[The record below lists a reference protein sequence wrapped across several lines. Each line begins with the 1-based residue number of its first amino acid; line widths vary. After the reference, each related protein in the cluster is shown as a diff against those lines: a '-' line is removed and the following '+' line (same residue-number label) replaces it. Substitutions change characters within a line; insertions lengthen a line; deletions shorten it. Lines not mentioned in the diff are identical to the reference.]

1 MRDAILSGYAK
12 LVGWLRIA
20 LAVLL
25 GLSVALNLAN
35 VIGRYALHA
44 PIEGAEEVMLFFMVG
59 IVFVGASI
67 VSWEGGHIR
76 MDIVVSMMPE
86 SVQRVLGLIS
96 DTAMC
101 AVCVIVIWLGF
112 PVIHQLAMFNERS
125 QAANVPLAIPESL
138 IPIGLFLVIVSTI
151 LRRVDAKHD
160 YSPKGGFVEEM
171 IAPMM
176 DAE

>member
-12 LVGWLRIA
+12 IVSVLRVG

-25 GLSVALNLAN
+25 ALSVALNLAN

-76 MDIVVSMMPE
+76 MDIIVAMMPE
-86 SVQRVLGLIS
+86 SLQRVLGIIS

-101 AVCVIVIWLGF
+101 LVCAIVIWLGY

-138 IPIGLFLVIVSTI
+138 IPIGLFLVIVSTV
-151 LRRVDAKHD
+151 LRRVDARHE
-160 YSPKGGFVEEM
+160 YSPRGGFVEEM
-171 IAPMM
+171 LPPLTE
-176 DAE
+176 AE

>member
-1 MRDAILSGYAK
+1 VVA
-12 LVGWLRIA
+12 VLRIVI
-20 LAVLL
+20 AVLL

-59 IVFVGASI
+59 TVFIGASI

-76 MDIVVSMMPE
+76 MDIVVAMLPAG
-86 SVQRVLGLIS
+86 VQRALGILS
-96 DTAMC
+96 DLAMI

-112 PVIHQLAMFNERS
+112 PVIRQLALFNERS

-138 IPIGLFLVIVSTI
+138 IPIGLALVIISTL
-151 LRRVDAKHD
+151 LRRFDVKNTYA
-160 YSPKGGFVEEM
+160 PAGGFVEEM
-171 IAPMM
+171 LPAPI
-176 DAE
+176 DAA

>member
-12 LVGWLRIA
+12 LIGMLRIA

-76 MDIVVSMMPE
+76 MDIIVAMMPE
-86 SVQRVLGLIS
+86 SVQRAIGIVS

-112 PVIHQLAMFNERS
+112 PVILQLAMFNERS

-151 LRRVDAKHD
+151 LRRVDSAHA
-160 YSPKGGFVEEM
+160 YSPRGGFVEEM
-171 IAPMM
+171 LAPLT
-176 DAE
+176 DVE

>member
-12 LVGWLRIA
+12 IVSVLRVG

-25 GLSVALNLAN
+25 ALSVALNLAN

-76 MDIVVSMMPE
+76 MDIIVAMMPE
-86 SVQRVLGLIS
+86 SLQRVLGIIS

-101 AVCVIVIWLGF
+101 LVCAIVIWLGY

-138 IPIGLFLVIVSTI
+138 IPIGLFLVIVSTV
-151 LRRVDAKHD
+151 LRRVDVRHE
-160 YSPKGGFVEEM
+160 YSPRGGFVEEM
-171 IAPMM
+171 LSPLTE
-176 DAE
+176 AE